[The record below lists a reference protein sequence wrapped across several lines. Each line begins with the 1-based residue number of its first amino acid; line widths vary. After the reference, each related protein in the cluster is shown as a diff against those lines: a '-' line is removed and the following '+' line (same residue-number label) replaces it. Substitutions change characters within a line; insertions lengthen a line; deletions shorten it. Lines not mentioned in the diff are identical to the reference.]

1 MKIKLLL
8 LLSLFF
14 LLVGCESMDIK
25 GEAIATSVKIT
36 PVTKSFAQ
44 GDNEGAYTFIGF
56 DCDFSFEPYNLGLGT
71 NSTEQTLCIWLEEPM
86 NKHVKDKGIR
96 YEMGPTYSDLPM
108 RMNDSSTHNVFCI
121 INGLNVDGWTLE
133 EAEKL
138 LLEMDTLYITI
149 KADGKTIS
157 TQYVEIIK

>member
-1 MKIKLLL
+1 MKYRTLLL
-8 LLSLFF
+8 MLIIMLF
-14 LLVGCESMDIK
+14 GCSPMNIADK
-25 GEAIATSVKIT
+25 ATATSVKIT

-71 NSTEQTLCIWLEEPM
+71 SSTEQTLCIWLDEPV
-86 NKHVKDKGIR
+86 NKHVKDKGIS
-96 YEMGPTYSDLPM
+96 YEMGATYSNLPM
-108 RMNDSSTHNVFCI
+108 KMNEKSTHNVFCI
-121 INGLNVDGWTLE
+121 IDGLNVNGWTLE

>member
-1 MKIKLLL
+1 MIKKIYLFMLLISV
-8 LLSLFF
+8 LS
-14 LLVGCESMDIK
+14 GCSMMDIADK
-25 GEAIATSVKIT
+25 AVIKNVKIT

-71 NSTEQTLCIWLEEPM
+71 NSTEQTLCIWLEEPV
-86 NKHVKDKGIR
+86 NKHVKDKGIS
-96 YEMGPTYSDLPM
+96 YEMGATYSNLPM
-108 RMNDSSTHNVFCI
+108 KMNEKSTHNVFCI
-121 INGLNVDGWTLE
+121 IDGLNVNGWTLE